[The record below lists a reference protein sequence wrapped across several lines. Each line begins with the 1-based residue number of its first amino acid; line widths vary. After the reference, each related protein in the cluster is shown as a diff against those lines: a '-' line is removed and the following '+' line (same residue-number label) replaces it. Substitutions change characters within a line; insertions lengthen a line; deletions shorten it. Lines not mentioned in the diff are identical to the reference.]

1 MKGKVG
7 GKLSACLVVHGW
19 VWLKE
24 EDVVVYII
32 SHTHQEDD
40 FGLTLMAIN
49 DIYYMYNTAKLLLKY
64 LSSNFWK
71 VPRTQRVRGQ

>member
-1 MKGKVG
+1 MSPSWCV
-7 GKLSACLVVHGW
+7 
-19 VWLKE
+19 KE

-71 VPRTQRVRGQ
+71 VPRTQRVRGQPFEEKTFLTKM

>member
-1 MKGKVG
+1 MAGYG
-7 GKLSACLVVHGW
+7 Y
-19 VWLKE
+19 LKE

-32 SHTHQEDD
+32 SHTLDD

-71 VPRTQRVRGQ
+71 VPRTQRVRGQPFEEKTFLTKM